1 MSNMRIIE
9 IPASMRE
16 SAGRKSAVRKLR
28 VAAYCRVSTEEEEQ
42 QGSFEIQKLYYTEKI
57 NSTPE
62 WEVAGIYAD
71 DGISGVHTKKRDGF
85 NQMIQD
91 CKKHKIDLILT
102 KSISRFARNT
112 LDSIQYVR
120 MLKQIGIAV
129 VFEKENI
136 NTATMNSEMIL
147 TVLSAFAQAESESIS
162 QNVARGKRMGY
173 KHGKFAFPYGRI
185 IGYRKGADGK
195 PEIIPEQA
203 EIIRLIFNSYLQGDS
218 LQSIKAKLET
228 AGALTAR
235 GNTAWSAQSIQ
246 RILQNEKYCGDV
258 LLQKT
263 FTEDVLTGA
272 HKKNTGQLPQYYI
285 ENYHEGIVSKQI
297 FREVQAEIARRNSK
311 SAANQRKRRR
321 GRYNSKYALSERL
334 FCGNCGSPYKRVTWN
349 IHGRKQIVWRCVNRI
364 EYGTK
369 FCGSSPSVPEEEL
382 HRAILKAVQGL
393 AANFT
398 DEVATQ
404 INGIL
409 HDIQTGESIKPNLQ
423 EQLEQTQ
430 QEFDRLLEMSL
441 DFDED
446 TPFLDDRLKK
456 LNNKIKSLKKVIED
470 STARQK
476 KARQPEML
484 LSAKDLQIKEYDDA
498 LTARVIEKITVRS
511 RNEIEIRLIGG
522 YEKAMPLE
530 YGTLSE
536 THYELPFAEN

>member
-1 MSNMRIIE
+1 
-9 IPASMRE
+9 MRE
-16 SAGRKSAVRKLR
+16 SAGRKNAVRKLR

-57 NSTPE
+57 ESTPE

-91 CKKHKIDLILT
+91 CKKHRIDLILT

-120 MLKQIGIAV
+120 MLKQMGIAV

-147 TVLSAFAQAESESIS
+147 IVLSAFAQAESESIS

-263 FTEDVLTGA
+263 FTEDVLTGV

-285 ENYHEGIVSKQI
+285 ENYHEGIVSKQM

-321 GRYNSKYALSERL
+321 GRYNSKYALTERL
-334 FCGNCGSPYKRVTWN
+334 VCGNCGSPYKRVTWN

-369 FCGSSPSVPEEEL
+369 FCSSSPSVPEEEL
-382 HRAILKAVQGL
+382 HRAILKAVQDL

-456 LNNKIKSLKKVIED
+456 LNNKIKSLKKAIED
-470 STARQK
+470 SAARQE

-484 LSAKDLQIKEYDDA
+484 LSAKELQIREYDDA
-498 LTARVIEKITVRS
+498 LTTRIIEKITVRS

-522 YEKAMPLE
+522 YKKTMPLE
-530 YGTLSE
+530 
-536 THYELPFAEN
+536 

>member
-1 MSNMRIIE
+1 MGNMRIIE

-16 SAGRKSAVRKLR
+16 SAGRKNTVRKLR

-91 CKKHKIDLILT
+91 CKKRKIDLILT

-120 MLKQIGIAV
+120 MLKQMGIAV

-263 FTEDVLTGA
+263 FTEDVLTGV

-285 ENYHEGIVSKQI
+285 ENYHDGIVSKQM
-297 FREVQAEIARRNSK
+297 FREVQTEIARRNSK

-334 FCGNCGSPYKRVTWN
+334 VCRDCGSPYKRVTWN

-369 FCGSSPSVPEEEL
+369 FCGNSPSIPEEEL
-382 HRAILKAVQGL
+382 HRAILKAVQDL

-398 DEVATQ
+398 DEVAAQ

-409 HDIQTGESIKPNLQ
+409 HSIQTGESIKPNLQ

-441 DFDED
+441 DFDGD

-456 LNNKIKSLKKVIED
+456 LNSKIKRLKKAIEE
-470 STARQK
+470 TAAQQE
-476 KARQPEML
+476 KASQPEML
-484 LSAKDLQIKEYDDA
+484 LSAKVLQILEYDDV
-498 LTARVIEKITVRS
+498 LTARIIEKITVRS
-511 RNEIEIRLIGG
+511 RNEIEIRFIGG

-530 YGTLSE
+530 
-536 THYELPFAEN
+536 

>member
-16 SAGRKSAVRKLR
+16 NAGRKNTVRKLR

-91 CKKHKIDLILT
+91 CKKRKIDLILT

-120 MLKQIGIAV
+120 MLKQMGIAV

-203 EIIRLIFNSYLQGDS
+203 EVIRKTPGNSRNITLKITTRALS
-218 LQSIKAKLET
+218 ANRCSERCKPRSPAET
-228 AGALTAR
+228 VSRLPINASTAVAAITASTPCPNGWSAVTAAALTS
-235 GNTAWSAQSIQ
+235 G
-246 RILQNEKYCGDV
+246 
-258 LLQKT
+258 
-263 FTEDVLTGA
+263 
-272 HKKNTGQLPQYYI
+272 
-285 ENYHEGIVSKQI
+285 
-297 FREVQAEIARRNSK
+297 
-311 SAANQRKRRR
+311 
-321 GRYNSKYALSERL
+321 
-334 FCGNCGSPYKRVTWN
+334 
-349 IHGRKQIVWRCVNRI
+349 
-364 EYGTK
+364 
-369 FCGSSPSVPEEEL
+369 
-382 HRAILKAVQGL
+382 
-393 AANFT
+393 
-398 DEVATQ
+398 
-404 INGIL
+404 
-409 HDIQTGESIKPNLQ
+409 
-423 EQLEQTQ
+423 
-430 QEFDRLLEMSL
+430 
-441 DFDED
+441 
-446 TPFLDDRLKK
+446 
-456 LNNKIKSLKKVIED
+456 
-470 STARQK
+470 
-476 KARQPEML
+476 
-484 LSAKDLQIKEYDDA
+484 
-498 LTARVIEKITVRS
+498 
-511 RNEIEIRLIGG
+511 
-522 YEKAMPLE
+522 
-530 YGTLSE
+530 
-536 THYELPFAEN
+536 

>member
-1 MSNMRIIE
+1 MNNMRIVE

-16 SAGRKSAVRKLR
+16 SAGRKNSVRKLR

-42 QGSFEIQKLYYTEKI
+42 QGSFETQKLYYTEKI
-57 NSTPE
+57 NSTSE
-62 WEVAGIYAD
+62 WELAGIYAD
-71 DGISGVHTKKRDGF
+71 DGISGIHTKKRDGF

-91 CKKHKIDLILT
+91 CKKKKIDLILT

-120 MLKQIGIAV
+120 MLKAIGIAV
-129 VFEKENI
+129 IFEKENI
-136 NTATMNSEMIL
+136 NTSTMNSEMIL

-162 QNVARGKRMGY
+162 QNVARGKRMGFRQ
-173 KHGKFAFPYGRI
+173 GKFPFPYGQI
-185 IGYRKGADGK
+185 LGYRKGLDGK
-195 PEIIPEQA
+195 PEVIPEEA
-203 EIIRLIFNSYLQGDS
+203 EVIRMIFNSYLQGAS
-218 LQSIKAKLET
+218 LLTIKKKLE
-228 AGALTAR
+228 AGGVLTAR
-235 GNTAWSAQSIQ
+235 GNKKWSSESVQ

-263 FTEDVLTGA
+263 FIEDVLTGVS
-272 HKKNTGQLPQYYI
+272 KKNTGQLPQYYI
-285 ENYHEGIVSKQI
+285 ENNHEGIVTKQM

-311 SAANQRKRRR
+311 SAANQRKRHQ
-321 GRYNSKYALSERL
+321 GRYNSKYALTERL
-334 FCGNCGSPYKRVTWN
+334 VCGDCGSPYKRVTWN

-369 FCGSSPSVPEEEL
+369 FCGSSPSVPEEKL
-382 HRAILKAVQGL
+382 HRAILKAVQDL

-398 DEVATQ
+398 DEVAAQ

-456 LNNKIKSLKKVIED
+456 LNNKIKSLKKAIED
-470 STARQK
+470 SATRQE

-484 LSAKDLQIKEYDDA
+484 LSAKNLQIQEYDDA
-498 LTARVIEKITVRS
+498 LTARIIEKIVVQS
-511 RNEIEIRLIGG
+511 RNEILIRFIGG
-522 YEKAMPLE
+522 CEKVMML
-530 YGTLSE
+530 L
-536 THYELPFAEN
+536 

>member
-1 MSNMRIIE
+1 MNNMRIIE

-91 CKKHKIDLILT
+91 CKKRKIDLILT

-120 MLKQIGIAV
+120 MLKQMGIAV

-195 PEIIPEQA
+195 PEIVPEQA

-263 FTEDVLTGA
+263 FTEDVLTGV

-285 ENYHEGIVSKQI
+285 ENYHEGIVSKQM

-311 SAANQRKRRR
+311 SAVNQHKRRR

-334 FCGNCGSPYKRVTWN
+334 FCGNCGSLYKRVTWN
-349 IHGRKQIVWRCVNRI
+349 IHGRKEIVWRCVNRVT
-364 EYGTK
+364 YGTK
-369 FCGSSPSVPEEEL
+369 FCHNSPSVQEEVL
-382 HRAILKAVQGL
+382 HQTLLRAIQNL
-393 AANFT
+393 ADNYT
-398 DEVATQ
+398 DEVAMQ

-409 HDIQTGESIKPNLQ
+409 HDLQ
-423 EQLEQTQ
+423 GGTTELEELQQ
-430 QEFDRLLEMSL
+430 KLADVRQEFNRLLDLSL
-441 DFDED
+441 ECDAS
-446 TPFLDDRLKK
+446 FLDDKVKRVSKEIDGLKK
-456 LNNKIKSLKKVIED
+456 RIEVL
-470 STARQK
+470 TANQQK
-476 KARQPEML
+476 AADPQYQ
-484 LSAKDLQIKEYDDA
+484 LSAEDFQIKEYSDA
-498 LTARVIEKITVRS
+498 LVARIVEKVIVLSADEIKIEFV
-511 RNEIEIRLIGG
+511 GG
-522 YEKAMPLE
+522 YTVNTTSQE
-530 YGTLSE
+530 
-536 THYELPFAEN
+536 

>member
-16 SAGRKSAVRKLR
+16 NAGRKNTVRKLR

-91 CKKHKIDLILT
+91 CKKRKIDLILT

-120 MLKQIGIAV
+120 MLKQMGIAV

-203 EIIRLIFNSYLQGDS
+203 EVIRLIFNSYLQGDS
-218 LQSIKAKLET
+218 LQSIKTKLET

-235 GNTAWSAQSIQ
+235 GNTEWSAQSIQ

-263 FTEDVLTGA
+263 FTEDVLTGV

-297 FREVQAEIARRNSK
+297 FREVQAEIGRRNSK

-321 GRYNSKYALSERL
+321 GRYNSKYALTERL
-334 FCGNCGSPYKRVTWN
+334 VCGDCGSPYKRVTWN

-369 FCGSSPSVPEEEL
+369 FCGSSPSIPEEKL
-382 HRAILKAVQGL
+382 HRAILKAVQDL

-398 DEVATQ
+398 DEVAAQ

-409 HDIQTGESIKPNLQ
+409 HSIQTGESIKPNLQ

-446 TPFLDDRLKK
+446 TPFLDNRLKK
-456 LNNKIKSLKKVIED
+456 LNNKIKSLKKAIEE
-470 STARQK
+470 SAARQE

-484 LSAKDLQIKEYDDA
+484 LSAKDLQILEYDDA
-498 LTARVIEKITVRS
+498 LTARIIEKITVRS
-511 RNEIEIRLIGG
+511 RNEIEIRFTGD
-522 YEKAMPLE
+522 YKKTV
-530 YGTLSE
+530 TLR
-536 THYELPFAEN
+536 